1 MCINRVFVDV
11 FRIVLIYMVVWGAHA
26 MCAWSMFKPFQEAQ
40 RQNRT
45 TNYTLVGEDFKTVRS
60 FLISGAWRMLFAD
73 NHDSVHVKAL
83 EEEDEDFS
91 LEFSHAVGIA
101 VWMSYQIIMTVLM
114 INILVAILNTSYSE
128 VWQRAESEWK
138 YERTLYVVIHNNSKQ
153 SHFFLH
159 VVIVKF
165 RTSSQAEFIPPRA
178 SFPWPF
184 RPFYHIARAAYKYKR
199 QNTEPEGNEKNR
211 REKIRY
217 FQLMQ
222 NLIQR
227 RREHKEH
234 KKQTGQSIQ

>member
-1 MCINRVFVDV
+1 MFVDV
-11 FRIVLIYMVVWGAHA
+11 FRIILIYVVVWGAHA

-128 VWQRAESEWK
+128 VWQRAGSEWK
-138 YERTLYVVIHNNSKQ
+138 YERTLYVVIHNTSKQ
-153 SHFFLH
+153 SYFFLQ

-165 RTSSQAEFIPPRA
+165 TTFMHLFFLRLS
-178 SFPWPF
+178 SFPQGLLSPGRF
-184 RPFYHIARAAYKYKR
+184 VLS
-199 QNTEPEGNEKNR
+199 TTSPELPTNVKIPGQKEMRKTAVR
-211 REKIRY
+211 R
-217 FQLMQ
+217 LGTS
-222 NLIQR
+222 N
-227 RREHKEH
+227 
-234 KKQTGQSIQ
+234 

>member
-11 FRIVLIYMVVWGAHA
+11 FRIILIYVVVWGAHA

-45 TNYTLVGEDFKTVRS
+45 TNYTLVGEDFKTVRG

-83 EEEDEDFS
+83 DEEDEDFS

-153 SHFFLH
+153 SYFFLQSANCQVH
-159 VVIVKF
+159 NFYAIVF
-165 RTSSQAEFIPPRA
+165 FSGRVHSPSGF
-178 SFPWPF
+178 FPLV
-184 RPFYHIARAAYKYKR
+184 
-199 QNTEPEGNEKNR
+199 G
-211 REKIRY
+211 
-217 FQLMQ
+217 
-222 NLIQR
+222 
-227 RREHKEH
+227 
-234 KKQTGQSIQ
+234 

>member
-11 FRIVLIYMVVWGAHA
+11 FRIILIYVVVWGAHA

-128 VWQRAESEWK
+128 VWQRAGSEWK
-138 YERTLYVVIHNNSKQ
+138 YERTLYVVIHNTSKQ
-153 SHFFLH
+153 SYFFLQ

-165 RTSSQAEFIPPRA
+165 TTFMHLFFLRLS
-178 SFPWPF
+178 SFPQGLLSPGRF
-184 RPFYHIARAAYKYKR
+184 VLS
-199 QNTEPEGNEKNR
+199 TTSPELPTNVKIPGQKEMRKTAVR
-211 REKIRY
+211 R
-217 FQLMQ
+217 LGTS
-222 NLIQR
+222 N
-227 RREHKEH
+227 
-234 KKQTGQSIQ
+234 

>member
-11 FRIVLIYMVVWGAHA
+11 FRIILIYVVVWGAHA

-128 VWQRAESEWK
+128 VWQRAGTEWK
-138 YERTLYVVIHNNSKQ
+138 YERTLYVVIHNTSKQ
-153 SHFFLH
+153 SYFFLQ

-165 RTSSQAEFIPPRA
+165 TTFMHLFFLRLS
-178 SFPWPF
+178 SFPQGLLSPGRF
-184 RPFYHIARAAYKYKR
+184 VLS
-199 QNTEPEGNEKNR
+199 TTSPELRTNVKIPSQKEMKETAMR
-211 REKIRY
+211 R
-217 FQLMQ
+217 LGTS
-222 NLIQR
+222 N
-227 RREHKEH
+227 
-234 KKQTGQSIQ
+234 

>member
-1 MCINRVFVDV
+1 MGI
-11 FRIVLIYMVVWGAHA
+11 ILIYVVVWGAHA

-83 EEEDEDFS
+83 DEEDEDFS

-101 VWMSYQIIMTVLM
+101 VWMSYQIIMTDLM

-138 YERTLYVVIHNNSKQ
+138 YERTLYV
-153 SHFFLH
+153 
-159 VVIVKF
+159 
-165 RTSSQAEFIPPRA
+165 AEFIPPRA
-178 SFPWPF
+178 SFPWPL
-184 RPFYHIARAAYKYKR
+184 RPFYYTARAAYNYKR
-199 QNTEPEGNEKNR
+199 QNTEPEGNERNR
-211 REKIRY
+211 REKVRY
-217 FQLMQ
+217 FQLTRE
-222 NLIQR
+222 LIQR

-234 KKQTGQSIQ
+234 KKTGRPKYPIDV